1 MNKNKL
7 NKCHYNRFQHL
18 IVMTAILQ
26 FHDTILS
33 VIVAG
38 NGLGLTEK
46 RTAPS
51 ILGNTVF
58 ITRKQSNN

>member
-1 MNKNKL
+1 
-7 NKCHYNRFQHL
+7 
-18 IVMTAILQ
+18 MTAILQ

-38 NGLGLTEK
+38 NGLKEKK
-46 RTAPS
+46 RTANS

-58 ITRKQSNN
+58 ITRKQNNY